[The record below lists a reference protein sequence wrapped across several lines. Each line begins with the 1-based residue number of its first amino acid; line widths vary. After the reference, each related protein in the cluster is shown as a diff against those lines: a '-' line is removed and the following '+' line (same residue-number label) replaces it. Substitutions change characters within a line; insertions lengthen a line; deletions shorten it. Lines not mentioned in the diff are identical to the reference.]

1 MSDAALS
8 HRRATALENPAPS
21 NAVKPAASKTW

>member
-8 HRRATALENPAPS
+8 ERCAAALESSALS

>member
-8 HRRATALENPAPS
+8 HRRAAALENPAAP